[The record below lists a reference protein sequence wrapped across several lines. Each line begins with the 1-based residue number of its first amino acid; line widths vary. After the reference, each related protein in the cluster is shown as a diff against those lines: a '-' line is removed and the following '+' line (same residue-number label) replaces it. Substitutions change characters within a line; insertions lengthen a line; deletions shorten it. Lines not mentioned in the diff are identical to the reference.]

1 MISELLAAETRVAA
15 LLSNKEL
22 HRSRSDND
30 SMNMRA
36 VLNASTI
43 STDVLLHLGSMHDS
57 SILHMFPLSQLL
69 QIFPP
74 NGGWLIAQPL
84 SYFPQVYSGNICV
97 QPL

>member
-30 SMNMRA
+30 SMNMQA
-36 VLNASTI
+36 VLNASII

-57 SILHMFPLSQLL
+57 PILHMFPLSQLL
-69 QIFPP
+69 
-74 NGGWLIAQPL
+74 
-84 SYFPQVYSGNICV
+84 
-97 QPL
+97 